1 MSPAKASYTG
11 GQAGAPAPAFSRSE
25 RVYMANKSDKN
36 ECLGNPEQPGSERD
50 PEERPTESQDQI
62 REKMFDKT
70 LADSFPTS
78 DPPSSIPDP
87 SADDTFGKD

>member
-1 MSPAKASYTG
+1 MVDRQNKAS
-11 GQAGAPAPAFSRSE
+11 E
-25 RVYMANKSDKN
+25 L
-36 ECLGNPEQPGSERD
+36 ENPEDPGSRRD
-50 PEERPTESQDQI
+50 PEERPAETEDQI

-87 SADDTFGKD
+87 SADDTF